1 MSSLELPLALA
12 SMPRSGFPNARRYAL
27 QSCLGRHC
35 DRNCNCAD
43 VLVGNHP
50 STYCSAHEN
59 LQDHLQRLRLQRYH
73 LRLGSYFSAYQ
84 KTRVAAAA
92 TTAIASEEPQLGNC
106 LAMAFKHQP
115 TPLGPPVVQSAHIS
129 SHYLERTRIYS
140 TAALLESSDSTM
152 SCHLRVSPRSIQNT
166 YVPGSGSL
174 RSYNVS
180 FKTGATRDIVD

>member
-43 VLVGNHP
+43 FLVGNHP

-84 KTRVAAAA
+84 NTRVAAAA

-106 LAMAFKHQP
+106 LAMGFKHQP

-180 FKTGATRDIVD
+180 FKIGATRDIVD